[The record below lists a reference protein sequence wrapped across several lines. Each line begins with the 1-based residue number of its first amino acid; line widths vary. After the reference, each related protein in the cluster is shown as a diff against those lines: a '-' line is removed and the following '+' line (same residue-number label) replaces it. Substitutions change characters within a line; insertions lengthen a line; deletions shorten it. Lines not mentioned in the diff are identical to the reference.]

1 MTESTQFDMPKL
13 TFSAIAKLYG
23 MHRTTLYAAVKAKRV
38 SIDHNLKGQKVIDL
52 AEAIRVWGEP
62 EHHPERPIDT
72 STGGSTL
79 NSTPA
84 VDLAEIIA
92 QAVAKAVEPLRKEI
106 ELLRLENAEQR
117 LIGNDKA
124 PETKTEVSL
133 LEEFADMFVR
143 LNAKH

>member
-1 MTESTQFDMPKL
+1 MPKL

-92 QAVAKAVEPLRKEI
+92 QAVAKAVAEAVEPLRLEI
-106 ELLRLENAEQR
+106 QQLRQENAEQR
-117 LIGNDKA
+117 LICHDKA
-124 PETKTEVSL
+124 PETKVDVSL
-133 LEEFADMFVR
+133 ADDCADLIGR
-143 LNAKH
+143 LKARH

>member
-1 MTESTQFDMPKL
+1 MPKL

-38 SIDHNLKGQKVIDL
+38 SIGHNLKGQKVIDL

-92 QAVAKAVEPLRKEI
+92 QAVAKAVAEAVEPLRLEI
-106 ELLRLENAEQR
+106 QQLR
-117 LIGNDKA
+117 LIGHDKA
-124 PETKTEVSL
+124 PEVKAEVSL
-133 LEEFADMFVR
+133 ADDCADLIGR
-143 LNAKH
+143 LKARH

>member
-1 MTESTQFDMPKL
+1 MPKL

-38 SIDHNLKGQKVIDL
+38 SIGHNLKGQKVIDL

-62 EHHPERPIDT
+62 EHHPERPSDS
-72 STGGSTL
+72 STGSSTL

-133 LEEFADMFVR
+133 VDEFADMFVR